1 MKNKNSKYLWISMI
15 STIYILAL
23 LTGFTIVEKNAQ
35 DIISSDS
42 QQFLSYTLKNNFFL
56 ESLKIHFMGKNIV
69 FNF

>member
-15 STIYILAL
+15 STMYILAL

-35 DIISSDS
+35 NIISSDS

-56 ESLKIHFMGKNIV
+56 KSLKIHFMGKNIV

>member
-15 STIYILAL
+15 STMYILTL

-35 DIISSDS
+35 NTISSDS

-56 ESLKIHFMGKNIV
+56 KYLKIHFMGKNIV